1 MDGLVF
7 AMQDLGVDAQQEV
20 SGIVSLGGPSTPL
33 GSVKFGGSLSGSS
46 GTGFTRYRVYG
57 MYALVL
63 LRQGGGRY
71 RDRRGADRR
80 LKAGDLIV
88 VFPELPHQYGPEAGD
103 VWDEVFLSFEGAAFE
118 GWRAHG
124 LDPAHPVWSL
134 HPQETW
140 ARRFS
145 EVLELPVAT
154 LPESCTAA
162 SAVHRLIA
170 DALASRPAAAEDWL
184 EPARQALS
192 GGAGA
197 PSLQDIAANAGLGYE
212 TFRKAFKAATGE
224 APARYRRRQRLA
236 QASLMMQ
243 RADLSLEMI
252 AGALGFCDAFH
263 LSKVFKQ
270 EHGVSPAAHRAGIHG
285 GAPH

>member
-7 AMQDLGVDAQQEV
+7 AMQNLGVDAQQEI

-33 GSVKFGGSLSGSS
+33 GSVKFGGRLSGTS

-63 LRQGGGRY
+63 LREGGGRY
-71 RDRRGADRR
+71 RDRRGADRL

-88 VFPELPHQYGPEAGD
+88 VFPEVPHQYGPEAGD

-118 GWRAHG
+118 GWRARG

-134 HPQETW
+134 APHGAWT
-140 ARRFS
+140 RRFLD
-145 EVLELPVAT
+145 VLEMPAATMPGACAVA
-154 LPESCTAA
+154 A
-162 SAVHRLIA
+162 AVHGLIA
-170 DALASRPAAAEDWL
+170 DALAARPAEAEDWL

-197 PSLQDIAANAGLGYE
+197 PSLHDIAANAGLGYE
-212 TFRKAFKAATGE
+212 TFRKAFKTATGE

-236 QASLMMQ
+236 QAALMMQ

-252 AGALGFCDAFH
+252 AAALGFCDAFH
-263 LSKVFKQ
+263 LSKAFKQ
-270 EHGVSPAAHRAGIHG
+270 EHGLSPAAHRAGIH
-285 GAPH
+285 AASAH